1 MYVILYKQGFMK
13 AITVSNFR
21 SNMKNHLDEV
31 SENSEIIIIPRN
43 NNEDDAIVVMS
54 IKEYNSIKEN
64 EYLLG
69 NESNRQRLQKSLKQ
83 VKSGKTVK
91 FELDEFS
98 I

>member
-1 MYVILYKQGFMK
+1 
-13 AITVSNFR
+13 
-21 SNMKNHLDEV
+21 MKNHLDEV

-54 IKEYNSIKEN
+54 IKEYNSIKET

-69 NESNRQRLQKSLKQ
+69 NESNRQRLQKALKQ
-83 VKSGKTVK
+83 AKSGKTVK